1 VFGAT
6 MKKSALTLTLV
17 LALLF
22 SAVATLQ
29 HISLATANPDRGPYL
44 PDPPVLIV
52 QSPKYN
58 VTYYVNDVLLNLT
71 VKTPPTRVGT
81 LNITEISYNFDGQ
94 VVTLWNLTD
103 YSLQPTQQFTILL
116 NTSTG
121 PHTLQVNI
129 HSVSTYYAN
138 PKCGD
143 SSASIRPIEVS
154 QTIPFTVDT
163 GAFPPPSVSI
173 ALPENKTYDTSE
185 VPLNFTVNE
194 SGKQITYSLDGQDNV
209 TATGNTTL
217 TGLSNGEHNITVY
230 ATSAAGNIGASET
243 ITFTVAKETE
253 SFPTA
258 IAGVITASVV
268 VVSAGLAV
276 YFKKRKR

>member
-1 VFGAT
+1 
-6 MKKSALTLTLV
+6 MKKTALTLTLI

-29 HISLATANPDRGPYL
+29 HVSLATANPNRGPYL
-44 PDPPVLIV
+44 PSPPVLIV
-52 QSPKYN
+52 QSPQYN
-58 VTYYVNDVLLNLT
+58 TTYYVNDVLLNFT
-71 VKTPPTRVGT
+71 VITPYTWIGPT
-81 LNITEISYNFDGQ
+81 NITEISYNLDGQ

-129 HSVSTYYAN
+129 HSESTYYAN

-143 SSASIRPIEVS
+143 SSASVFPMEVS

-173 ALPENKTYDTSE
+173 ASPENKTYNTSE

-194 SGKQITYSLDGQDNV
+194 SGTQITYSFDGQANV
-209 TATGNTTL
+209 TAAGNTIL

-230 ATSAAGNIGASET
+230 ATNVAGNIGASET
-243 ITFTVAKETE
+243 ITFTIAKETE
-253 SFPTA
+253 TEPFPTTLVIA
-258 IAGVITASVV
+258 IIALVAFVG
-268 VVSAGLAV
+268 AGLAV